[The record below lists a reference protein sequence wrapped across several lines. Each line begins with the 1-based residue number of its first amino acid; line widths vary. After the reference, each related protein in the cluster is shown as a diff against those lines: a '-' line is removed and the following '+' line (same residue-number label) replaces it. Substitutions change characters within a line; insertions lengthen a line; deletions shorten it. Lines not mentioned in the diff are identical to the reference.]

1 MVGLDRRATLP
12 SESSDIFPDLSWQ
25 SVVES
30 AAPPPRSSPIVRVGY
45 SGNFLQLRAVDSIS
59 LRRARGDLTLRKQT
73 MTEEIVPALSETL
86 DEEPAIRDAE
96 AAVHHGTMA
105 ESQVEM
111 AETELRRLGL
121 RNARVQHF
129 GELACV
135 IVSPCDIPVIA
146 VEPMRSEVV
155 NLIQSAGFSV
165 VALDMT
171 GTPRS
176 LR

>member
-1 MVGLDRRATLP
+1 
-12 SESSDIFPDLSWQ
+12 
-25 SVVES
+25 
-30 AAPPPRSSPIVRVGY
+30 
-45 SGNFLQLRAVDSIS
+45 
-59 LRRARGDLTLRKQT
+59 